1 MNSLF
6 MKSEKE
12 VARGG
17 GTQLTKKQGF
27 EIYSAGII
35 ILPFRSLSVSLCV
48 CYCS

>member
-35 ILPFRSLSVSLCV
+35 PL
-48 CYCS
+48 

>member
-17 GTQLTKKQGF
+17 GTQLKKKQGF
-27 EIYSAGII
+27 EIYSAVCGGLII
-35 ILPFRSLSVSLCV
+35 SGGPLLEKW
-48 CYCS
+48 